1 MLAKVTL
8 STPAATS
15 RYLLAPERLLVLG
28 RGARCD
34 IAIHETSVSR
44 AHCTV
49 ALLGEELH
57 VTDLGAAHGV
67 THRGQRVQQCRLA
80 VGDRARFGAAE
91 IVFDEL
97 MPPAVLAAEADEL
110 AAKGCVEL
118 ADEPREPAAASAP
131 ASPEIGAAR
140 SSPAP
145 AGAPVPAPSR
155 TPSARSDD
163 GEAWL
168 GRTLGAYRI
177 TGVLGSGGSATVYRA
192 VQVQLAREVALK
204 VLRQPA
210 EGADANAVTAFLR
223 EARAAAALADP
234 RLVQVFD
241 LGQDAGRHFLSM
253 EFVRGGSLAARIRK
267 DGPLSWRQLLPIL
280 RDVAGALQLAHR
292 AGLVHRDVK
301 PANILLSDDGRAKLA
316 DLGLVRDLGGA
327 GDRVGTAAFM
337 APEQLD
343 DTSVDGRADLYA
355 LGCTAYAALA
365 GRPPFTG
372 TVKEILRSKRAQSP
386 PPFEPSRSVPPG
398 VDRLVRQQLLAVA
411 PADRPADA
419 DEVLDELDRLES
431 AGGGLAAPRRTRSRR
446 AVRSG
451 GGSTGMWVALVLGL
465 VLFAVAYAI
474 WQRRA
479 G

>member
-28 RGARCD
+28 RGAHCD

-49 ALLGEELH
+49 ALLGEELC
-57 VTDLGAAHGV
+57 VTDLGAQHGV
-67 THRGQRVQQCRLA
+67 SHRGQRVQQCKLA
-80 VGDRARFGAAE
+80 AGDRARIGAAE

-97 MPPAVLAAEADEL
+97 IPPAVLAAEAEEL

-118 ADEPREPAAASAP
+118 ADEPVAPAAAAP
-131 ASPEIGAAR
+131 ATGPSR
-140 SSPAP
+140 SSSPAP
-145 AGAPVPAPSR
+145 AAGAPRAPR
-155 TPSARSDD
+155 APTTAADD

-253 EFVRGGSLAARIRK
+253 EYVRGGSLAARIRR
-267 DGPLSWRQLLPIL
+267 DGPLSWRELLPIL
-280 RDVAGALQLAHR
+280 VDVAGALQLAHR

-327 GDRVGTAAFM
+327 GDRTGTAAFM

-343 DTSVDGRADLYA
+343 DEKSVDGRADLYG

-365 GRPPFTG
+365 GRPPFVG
-372 TVKEILRSKRAQSP
+372 TVKEILRSKRTQAP
-386 PPFEPSRSVPPG
+386 PPFDASRGVPPG
-398 VDRLVRQQLLAVA
+398 VDRLVRQQLLAFA
-411 PADRPADA
+411 AAERPADA
-419 DEVLDELDRLES
+419 HEVLAELERLEDT
-431 AGGGLAAPRRTRSRR
+431 GGGLAVPRRSRSRR
-446 AVRSG
+446 VVRSG
-451 GGSTGMWVALVLGL
+451 GSSAGMWVALVAGL
-465 VLFAVAYAI
+465 VLLAVAYAI